1 METCS
6 EVNVLTY
13 ETVDKIHDVTIQM
26 KPFWQYFCISYKNKF
41 GIFLEFLQCEM
52 VNFGI
57 LFSASV

>member
-1 METCS
+1 METCG

-26 KPFWQYFCISYKNKF
+26 KPFWHYFCISYKNKF
-41 GIFLEFLQCEM
+41 GIFLELLQCEM

-57 LFSASV
+57 SFSASV